1 MKSSIGTKCSDEC
14 RVYVVIRS
22 PILAEA
28 ICQAVEQMPGF
39 TSVGQAHGLDEAIA
53 TMATSPPDLL
63 ISGANAEDFS
73 PSLLASR
80 TENTLGYQIPIVVV
94 TTRSGHD
101 PILVSQAVSSN
112 IASYVSMNI
121 DGDSLYKILCLV
133 NKGYKVFGQE
143 AFAIIRSALNHVPT
157 THLSSDQEKS
167 LTSREQQVLRLMSL
181 GLGNREIADQLGVG
195 LRTVEMHVSHI
206 INKLGVHSRTEAVI
220 LLLKPSPPDLEID
233 KPTN

>member
-1 MKSSIGTKCSDEC
+1 MQSSIGTKCSDEC

-22 PILAEA
+22 PLLAEA

-63 ISGANAEDFS
+63 ISGPNAEDFS
-73 PSLLASR
+73 LPLLASR
-80 TENTLGYQIPIVVV
+80 TENTLGYQIPIVVI
-94 TTRSGHD
+94 TTRSGQD
-101 PILVSQAVSSN
+101 PVLVSQAVSSD
-112 IASYVSMNI
+112 IAAYVSMNI
-121 DGDSLYKILCLV
+121 DGDSLHKVLCLV
-133 NKGYKVFGQE
+133 DKGFKVFGQE
-143 AFAIIRSALNHVPT
+143 AFAIMRSALNHVPT

-181 GLGNREIADQLGVG
+181 GLGNREIAERLGIG

-206 INKLGVHSRTEAVI
+206 INKFGVHSRTEAVI
-220 LLLKPSPPDLEID
+220 RSLKPSPPDFEID
-233 KPTN
+233 KTAN